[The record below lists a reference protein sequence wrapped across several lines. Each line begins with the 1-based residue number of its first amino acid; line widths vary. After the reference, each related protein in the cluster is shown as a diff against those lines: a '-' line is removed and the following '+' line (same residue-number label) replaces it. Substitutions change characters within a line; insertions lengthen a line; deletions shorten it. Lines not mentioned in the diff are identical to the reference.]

1 MENGD
6 YRLCAVVSPE
16 EWSVYHDT
24 RRRILWE
31 NRGKSGEYV
40 ENHPDEHNPDNHP
53 FLLLFRG
60 KPVGVVRVDIVQD
73 MQQAIIR
80 RMAIR
85 ARVSG
90 DTEAG
95 IPASGA
101 PAEPAKLAGASP
113 ADSAGVAEPYCLDA
127 KRPGNNETEQRKGHG
142 RNLVTLVERFALHK
156 GCHCTVVGSAEDA
169 QVFYEKC
176 GYKHIPPGSRRMEKD
191 IGENSCD
198 KSVKQNG
205 EV

>member
-6 YRLCAVVSPE
+6 YRLCIVVSPE

-31 NRGKSGEYV
+31 NRGKCGEYV
-40 ENHPDEHNPDNHP
+40 EKHPDEHNPNNHP

-60 KPVGVVRVDIVQD
+60 KSVGVVRVDIVQD

-80 RMAIR
+80 RMAI
-85 ARVSG
+85 
-90 DTEAG
+90 
-95 IPASGA
+95 
-101 PAEPAKLAGASP
+101 
-113 ADSAGVAEPYCLDA
+113 
-127 KRPGNNETEQRKGHG
+127 NETEQRKGHG

-156 GCHCTVVGSAEDA
+156 GCHCTVVTSAEDA

-176 GYKHIPPGSRRMEKD
+176 GYKHITPGSLSMVKN

-198 KSVKQNG
+198 KSVEQNG